1 MRSRPNGCGFF
12 CGFREVPKKLRLA
25 HRFQILGHNQL
36 CLSRSLHL
44 LHREFRIDLLQHNAF
59 GSDVHDH
66 RHVQAVLLRQIRDQH
81 VRVLFRNQQVRR
93 LTPKHRRH
101 RQELRAQ
108 HAQVHRQAR
117 RKATAASQAAAR
129 RQVQEVTRHQ
139 AVADRAA
146 VRLHVQVTQ
155 AHRIRVLQVRQDR
168 AIPALLAQAVRARH
182 IQEVHLLT
190 HQEDS

>member
-1 MRSRPNGCGFF
+1 MDLQIL
-12 CGFREVPKKLRLA
+12 RELHHRHAQAVHRQVQVRHAQVRARRKSLLRL
-25 HRFQILGHNQL
+25 RQEPLQDRQILQEPL
-36 CLSRSLHL
+36 R
-44 LHREFRIDLLQHNAF
+44 Q
-59 GSDVHDH
+59 
-66 RHVQAVLLRQIRDQH
+66 HVQAVLRLQVWERHVQLLRKSL
-81 VRVLFRNQQVRR
+81 RVQRITDR
-93 LTPKHRRH
+93 LRRH

-168 AIPALLAQAVRARH
+168 AIPALLAQAVRVRH